1 MSSAGSS
8 VSWRSAVG
16 FPGILGTVAFF
27 LYVGWNVRWLV
38 QGRIPPSILLGLV
51 GLPSPTT
58 GMTRSTLAFLEGN
71 GSIAFLWNPFTL
83 PFCALLIFTAGE
95 IAWKRARRRRLVL
108 SHTLALAW
116 PVLLLAAWITKLA
129 MGPRWW

>member
-38 QGRIPPSILLGLV
+38 QGRIPP
-51 GLPSPTT
+51 
-58 GMTRSTLAFLEGN
+58 REGN

>member
-16 FPGILGTVAFF
+16 FPGVLGTAAFV
-27 LYVGWNVRWLV
+27 LYVGWNVRWLA
-38 QGRIPPSILLGLV
+38 QGQLPPSILLGLV
-51 GLPSPTT
+51 GLPAPTT
-58 GMTRSTLAFLEGN
+58 GMTRSTLAFLEG
-71 GSIAFLWNPFTL
+71 SWSTAFLWNPFTL
-83 PFCALLIFTAGE
+83 PFGALLIFTACE
-95 IAWKRARRRRLVL
+95 IAWKRTTRRRLVL

-116 PVLLLAAWITKLA
+116 PVLLLAAWITKLT